1 MITTGRQ
8 PSKPAKPSVRI
19 MCVKALTRWPRP
31 TDNPTMTRPAQTN
44 STHTMTRGIAAA
56 VLGVAVVASMGAV
69 VAPPGAMAR
78 ADATLGRQAELTTLD
93 RKTVEQF
100 LAELA
105 ETTKPN
111 GQRASASP
119 SATFSAQAVG
129 LASLWHGRLTNTA
142 LDTLG
147 DAPSTAPIR
156 EHLGDLS
163 PPRA

>member
-1 MITTGRQ
+1 
-8 PSKPAKPSVRI
+8 
-19 MCVKALTRWPRP
+19 
-31 TDNPTMTRPAQTN
+31 
-44 STHTMTRGIAAA
+44 MTRGIAAA

-78 ADATLGRQAELTTLD
+78 ADATLGRQAEATKLD
-93 RKTVEQF
+93 RRTVEQF

-111 GQRASASP
+111 GQRATTSP
-119 SATFSAQAVG
+119 NATFTARPVG
-129 LASLWHGRLTNTA
+129 LASLWHGRLTDLA

-147 DAPSTAPIR
+147 DAPPAAPIR